1 MTKKRPV
8 PNLQS
13 VKPLW
18 GLTRV
23 LDWNAGTK
31 ETASQVLAASWA
43 TLPWQKPVAQGL
55 KAFSQSAQ
63 KYLPGL
69 EPQAAP

>member
-1 MTKKRPV
+1 M
-8 PNLQS
+8 
-13 VKPLW
+13 
-18 GLTRV
+18 

-31 ETASQVLAASWA
+31 ETASQGLAASWA